1 MSLGYFL
8 IFISASAFGLMPIF
22 ALFAYDSHV
31 SVTTLLFLRFL
42 FAAILFFIYLF
53 FKNGLSFISKKQIV
67 SLILLGGVLY
77 TLQSTFYFSAV
88 KFIPASL
95 AALLLYLYPVF
106 VTILSFFVNK
116 EKIKKSVFV
125 SIFISLF
132 GMVFVLGSPNGN
144 YNVKGILLA
153 FGAAI
158 VYSIYIIVGGRITST
173 LSPLLTSAFIS
184 LFASISFL
192 CFGTFTNSINLN
204 IGISGWISILCIALI
219 SSVIAMTAFFAGIKI
234 TGPTKGSILSMV
246 EPVVTTI
253 FSTFLFH
260 DQMSFMQILG
270 GLFVLAGAVLVVIT
284 SEKNKVIDQTSDIV
298 N

>member
-1 MSLGYFL
+1 MSFGYLL

-22 ALFAYDSHV
+22 ALYAYDSHV
-31 SVTTLLFLRFL
+31 KVTTLLFLRFL
-42 FAAILFFIYLF
+42 FAAILFFLYLF
-53 FKNGLSFISKKQIV
+53 FKNGLSFISKKQLL

-106 VTILSFFVNK
+106 VSILSFFVNK
-116 EKIKKSVFV
+116 EKISKSLYV

-144 YNVKGILLA
+144 YNLKGILLA

-192 CFGTFTNSINLN
+192 LFGTFTNSINVN
-204 IGISGWISILCIALI
+204 IGTSGWISILCIALI

-253 FSTFLFH
+253 FSTLLFH
-260 DQMSFMQILG
+260 DQMSLLQIFG
-270 GLFVLAGAVLVVIT
+270 GMIVLSGAVLVVIT
-284 SEKNKVIDQTSDIV
+284 SEKNKVKDQTSDLYS
-298 N
+298 